1 MRNARPNISRRQIE
15 LDAVDLDFDFFAD
28 TTGLAGDAAT
38 AVSFGGIDE
47 LADLYT
53 EIAEFDRELELLEA
67 ELLAHEVHQAVGD
80 AIVLKLRLG
89 EISTVR
95 GWAA

>member
-1 MRNARPNISRRQIE
+1 MRNMRPSRRQIE
-15 LDAVDLDFDFFAD
+15 MNADDLDFDFFAD
-28 TTGLAGDAAT
+28 TTGLAGDVPTSMA
-38 AVSFGGIDE
+38 FGGVAD
-47 LADLYT
+47 LADLFA
-53 EIAEFDRELELLEA
+53 EIAEFDQELRLLDA
-67 ELLAHEVHQAVGD
+67 ELLAHEVHHAVGD